1 VCFAFVEGGRQVES
15 ASSNEPELWA
25 AVANVREACRKGPG
39 GAELRNGTK
48 HFRGGAKVYV
58 IDAFRGTCHTVTVIG
73 QHRKSRKWMC
83 LHMPAHHLENL
94 RPKLV
99 YSPTVQ
105 TMMREHYAASGRTE
119 PPGREYVEE
128 LCAVLPHWGSPP
140 AEPGTEPGDGDDPR
154 PPEDAP

>member
-1 VCFAFVEGGRQVES
+1 VES
-15 ASSNEPELWA
+15 ASADLPELWA
-25 AVANVREACRKGPG
+25 AVANVRKACRTGPG
-39 GAELRNGTK
+39 GEEERNGTK

-58 IDAFRGTCHTVTVIG
+58 IDAFWGNCHTVTVIG

-83 LHMPAHHLENL
+83 LHMPAEHLEDF

-119 PPGREYVEE
+119 PPGREYAEQI
-128 LCAVLPHWGSPP
+128 CAVVPRWGSRP
-140 AEPGTEPGDGDDPR
+140 ADEGDAPGDERAR